1 MARCKQTAQRK
12 PKTASGQRIEVD
24 AGEVTFPD
32 GVQRTG
38 KVTLVRFDV
47 PDSPTEVR
55 ISSPQEDIGVNEYPS
70 SSRPYRDHISS
81 SSSSSEDTEVLGPT
95 HALAKYVAS
104 WKASAKAPL
113 DYSDNQSSEH
123 DDGHPEVSSQHAEA
137 SPKDNRAEDPQPV
150 EPSNP
155 VPHFDLAE
163 MNAPDPGFTRAGG
176 GERSLQEALSGM
188 RHVEESDEEG
198 RDREDNKERG
208 NHEDGEFRA
217 SQEDEDHEDHA
228 QADNHVERED
238 TESP

>member
-47 PDSPTEVR
+47 PDSPTEV
-55 ISSPQEDIGVNEYPS
+55 
-70 SSRPYRDHISS
+70 
-81 SSSSSEDTEVLGPT
+81 LGPT

-104 WKASAKAPL
+104 WKAYAKVPL

-176 GERSLQEALSGM
+176 GERSL
-188 RHVEESDEEG
+188 
-198 RDREDNKERG
+198 
-208 NHEDGEFRA
+208 
-217 SQEDEDHEDHA
+217 
-228 QADNHVERED
+228 
-238 TESP
+238 